1 MTWKLPDG
9 TILSTSS
16 AAQQQPA
23 VTLATPTPDE
33 QREAAIATLVQA
45 MTQAGVSQEDAEKV
59 APVLV
64 DGSAEPETP

>member
-23 VTLATPTPDE
+23 VTLATPTPEERQAGIDV
-33 QREAAIATLVQA
+33 LVTA

-64 DGSAEPETP
+64 DGGPLPETD